1 MRNYEVT
8 RHIKT
13 HTERSSEDQAAVH
26 FLENH
31 LKSNG
36 RINVN
41 FAAVDK
47 WPNTDGRFEFVPNP
61 NVSRRPE
68 QDFVVQIKGTHYY
81 EERDGELVYQLKS
94 LAFPAFMYQN
104 VSLDPGILFL
114 VTDPDERDEE
124 RVFWKYMSAEYVHSI
139 DYSKDSCT
147 VRFDLEDEIKNT
159 DESIDRFC
167 KKLEEIVE
175 HHSFAAHLDQRG
187 YSEKEI
193 QSIMEACS
201 IRISECIDRSETY
214 NETRDD
220 LSKNMLRML
229 KELCVAALLMN
240 ALSSK
245 GEEMSL
251 QLAWETALLD
261 IETKYLAHFYKGLD
275 YIGYR
280 TPEIGQSERLML
292 KYYDFMWK
300 IREMV
305 KRKFGMDILQNLEK
319 FPLRINEL
327 DQEYYEMIAE
337 AVESAE
343 IIHPLVNVTRFYVH
357 KKTSFYVDGERYF
370 ELTLQLASI
379 YATKFNRITVYTKLD
394 ISTNYSIQIAYSEA
408 VIKLWGVE
416 SKIKVVTDWK
426 VSIEPFCLNKM
437 GKILKH
443 SLKISSRYGEYNA
456 LMGFLTA
463 TGMNLLDLIDL
474 QEIDF
479 EKVITE
485 IYKDVNT
492 AHFKEILEELRETY
506 SADSTVKGR
515 NVVRYL
521 LLHLR
526 EELIESVAV
535 NRYSKCLC
543 ENLGISSGCYPFESN
558 PYISNLP
565 DSNSSDKSR
574 RDSIVRIGNKND
586 LDRAFPYLKV
596 QDETMRMGEIYFEKD
611 TLVTDAEIKSFNAS
625 LDPWERRQGKSLV
638 QKDGYVYIDF
648 YEQTTLHILQYL
660 LKLSKCANKEQRI
673 INKRFVKE
681 NQDQLKDAV
690 KEQALKRRIEDQ
702 ENVEFRSTK
711 SFVESGRVGRYDAV
725 FVDECS
731 VIDNRTMEKIVNKIQ
746 ENSLLILAG
755 DIHQIEAIEF
765 GNWFYYAKNIILT
778 KGANVELSNTW
789 RTDDPK
795 LIDLWKEV
803 REHKPLI
810 TERMA
815 IDGPFSEKIGAELLK
830 EDEYKDHVVLC
841 LNYDGKFGL
850 NNMNNYFQCANKEG
864 EAVVW
869 GEWTY
874 KKGDPV
880 LFNDSKRFPA
890 LYNNLKGWIIDV
902 EKDRKE
908 IRFTI
913 DIDMKLT
920 EKECKENG
928 IEFIG
933 DTGKYTRIRFC
944 VFKYDSNVPD
954 DKVDEMRMKAVV
966 PFQLAY
972 AVSIHKAQG
981 LEYDS
986 VKIVIP
992 DSNSERVTHGVF
1004 YTAITRAKKKL
1015 KIYWSAE
1022 TMKSIVDK
1030 FSKEEMGKRSLE
1042 IIKEKLS

>member
-1 MRNYEVT
+1 
-8 RHIKT
+8 
-13 HTERSSEDQAAVH
+13 
-26 FLENH
+26 
-31 LKSNG
+31 
-36 RINVN
+36 
-41 FAAVDK
+41 
-47 WPNTDGRFEFVPNP
+47 
-61 NVSRRPE
+61 
-68 QDFVVQIKGTHYY
+68 
-81 EERDGELVYQLKS
+81 
-94 LAFPAFMYQN
+94 
-104 VSLDPGILFL
+104 
-114 VTDPDERDEE
+114 
-124 RVFWKYMSAEYVHSI
+124 MSAEYVHSI

-479 EKVITE
+479 DKVITE

-690 KEQALKRRIEDQ
+690 KEQALKNAFVKSKVLLIYGAAGTGKTTLMNYISNMLAGGRKLFLAKTHTALENLKRRIEDQ

-890 LYNNLKGWIIDV
+890 LYNNLKGWIVDV

-944 VFKYDSNVPD
+944 VFKYDSNVSD